1 MLNIEEKLPRK
12 EREKI
17 FRKNEIMEAA
27 TKLFAEK
34 GYDYT
39 TLDEIAEKAEF
50 GKGTIY
56 NYFKSK
62 EDIFNLIIEE
72 IFEGHYNILS
82 EAIKNTSTFKDLV
95 TIITKDIFN
104 FCVSNK
110 DQFKILVQ
118 VRTNNLK
125 LGFKKC
131 SEKCAYY
138 DKQIFTMYKDVLAKS
153 IKSGEIVEMDTESL
167 IIFYPSFVFPYIISL
182 IDFKGAENINIEKEV
197 TFLNN
202 MLFHGI
208 LKK

>member
-1 MLNIEEKLPRK
+1 MTIEEKLPRR

-17 FRKNEIMEAA
+17 FRKNEIIEAA

-39 TLDEIAEKAEF
+39 TLDDIAEKAEF

-56 NYFKSK
+56 NYFRSK
-62 EDIFNLIIEE
+62 EDIFNLIIEG
-72 IFEGHYNILS
+72 IFEGHYRILS
-82 EAIKNTSTFKDLV
+82 EAVKNTSTFKDLV
-95 TIITKDIFN
+95 SIITKDIFM
-104 FCVSNK
+104 FCLTNQ
-110 DQFKILVQ
+110 DQFKLLVQ

-138 DKQIFTMYKDVLAKS
+138 DKKIFAMYKKVLLES
-153 IKSGEIVEMDTESL
+153 IKKGEIVEMDTESL
-167 IIFYPSFVFPYIISL
+167 IIFYPSFVFPYIVSL
-182 IDFKGAENINIEKEV
+182 IAFKGEENIDSEKEIS
-197 TFLNN
+197 FLNN
-202 MLFHGI
+202 IIFNGI